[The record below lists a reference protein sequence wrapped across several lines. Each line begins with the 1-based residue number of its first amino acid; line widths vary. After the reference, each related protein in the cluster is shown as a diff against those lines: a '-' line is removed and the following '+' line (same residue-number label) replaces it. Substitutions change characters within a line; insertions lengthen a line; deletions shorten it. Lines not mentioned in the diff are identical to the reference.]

1 MVGGVVLDD
10 EFEKGIEE
18 LAKDEGEWVLMVALW
33 KVVKVAADMVRGFK
47 EG

>member
-18 LAKDEGEWVLMVALW
+18 LMKDKGGQVLMVALW
-33 KVVKVAADMVRGFK
+33 KVVKVATDVVRGFK

>member
-1 MVGGVVLDD
+1 MVGGVVLDG

-18 LAKDEGEWVLMVALW
+18 LVKDEGEWVLMVVLW
-33 KVVKVAADMVRGFK
+33 KVVKVAADVVREFK